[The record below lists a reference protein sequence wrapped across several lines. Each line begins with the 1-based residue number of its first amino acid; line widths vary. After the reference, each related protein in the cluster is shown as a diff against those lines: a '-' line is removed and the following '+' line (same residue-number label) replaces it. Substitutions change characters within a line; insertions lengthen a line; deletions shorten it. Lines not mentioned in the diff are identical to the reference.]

1 MRARCGA
8 RTSWRA
14 PFGITPTRSDP
25 IPPCSRG
32 GTKPRSRAAC
42 FSRHPPSKPASSRA
56 RTRRAISISRSRSW
70 MRRWAKRALTSAA
83 ILAASGCPAPPS
95 RPQPSAP
102 SEPELRIG
110 LAIDAPTAS
119 IGGAESGEL
128 FVSDM
133 TTGTPIGSIPP
144 GVRWVIMPDSA
155 DPSRFRVMKPDS
167 TRSAGLRGIAV
178 VNVTENRF
186 VVANGRRYRGRMN
199 VTAGGGRSGLT
210 VVNRIG
216 VESYLAGVVG
226 PEIGPR
232 GSNEA
237 AAVLA
242 QAVVSRSFAL
252 KNRGRWESLG
262 FDAYADTR
270 DQVYLGVAVE
280 SPQVWDAVRKTT
292 GQVLKYDGDV
302 IDAYFHSTCG
312 FSTAGV
318 EEAFATART
327 RPYLRP
333 VSDDSGDGHYYCDI
347 SPRFRWREEW
357 DGPKLR
363 TILSRTLATVMPLSG
378 DGLPRITDVAVSRTT
393 RSGRVG
399 ELRIV
404 FERGDIRIPGPD
416 VRSVLRPDPDR
427 TLSSAAF
434 QLAVTKDAGGVVD
447 RVVAVG
453 AGSGHAV
460 GMCQWGAIGRARAGQ
475 DYRKI
480 LSTYFPGT
488 KIEKIY

>member
-1 MRARCGA
+1 
-8 RTSWRA
+8 
-14 PFGITPTRSDP
+14 
-25 IPPCSRG
+25 
-32 GTKPRSRAAC
+32 
-42 FSRHPPSKPASSRA
+42 
-56 RTRRAISISRSRSW
+56 
-70 MRRWAKRALTSAA
+70 MRRWAKQLASV
-83 ILAASGCPAPPS
+83 IVLAAAAGCPRPS
-95 RPQPSAP
+95 SAPQPVAA
-102 SEPELRIG
+102 EPELRIG
-110 LAIDAPTAS
+110 LAIGLGIAS
-119 IGGAESGEL
+119 IGGPESGEL
-128 FVSDM
+128 FVSEAAS
-133 TTGTPIGSIPP
+133 GVAVGSIPA
-144 GVRWVIMPDSA
+144 GVRWVVLPDST
-155 DPSRFRVMKPDS
+155 DPSRLRLVRPDS
-167 TRSAGLRGIAV
+167 TRTAALRGIAV

-186 VVANGRRYRGRMN
+186 VVANGRRYRGRIN
-199 VTAGGGRSGLT
+199 VTSGRTGLT
-210 VVNRIG
+210 VVNRVG
-216 VESYLAGVVG
+216 VESYIAGVVG

-232 GSNEA
+232 RPDEV

-252 KNRGRWESLG
+252 KNRGRWEAFG

-280 SPQVWDAVRKTT
+280 SAQAWDAVRKTA
-292 GQVLKYDGDV
+292 GQALTYQGNV

-318 EEAFATART
+318 EEAFATGQT

-333 VSDDSGDGHYYCDI
+333 VSDDRGGGHYYCDI

-357 DGPKLR
+357 DGSKLR
-363 TILSRTLATVMPLSG
+363 AILSRTLANVTPLSG
-378 DGLPRITDVAVSRTT
+378 DGLQRITDVVVSRKT

-416 VRSVLRPDPDR
+416 VRSVLRPETDR
-427 TLSSAAF
+427 MLSSSAF
-434 QLAVTKDAGGVVD
+434 QLTVTKAGGEVS
-447 RVVAVG
+447 RLVAAG

-475 DYRKI
+475 DYRQI

-488 KIEKIY
+488 KIEKVY